1 MIGDVWLRK
10 RFVALHGEGEAN
22 QADFYRCQACGTL
35 RTWKH
40 IRAAK
45 LCCQG
50 RLVPAEPTAW
60 ETFKVFVLPW
70 LV

>member
-1 MIGDVWLRK
+1 MIGETWLRK
-10 RFVALHGEGEAN
+10 RFVALHGEGEIN
-22 QADFYRCQACGTL
+22 QADFYRCQTCGKL

-40 IRAAK
+40 IREAN

-50 RLVPAEPTAW
+50 RLIPATPTAW